1 MVTSILQRQ
10 GNIATRSNSRSIILY
25 SFIFVYRQHVV
36 RYIKGT
42 WPKDWAHFDLRST
55 YSSHN
60 LDRDLQGIIKMEMPL
75 ATRHIANV
83 GYGLKERANVKTG
96 HCVVN
101 YMGRKML
108 DGQYSCK
115 TESRAGYD
123 KDVVDITIVNDMKPI
138 GISFVHVF
146 EQSGDVDGPQYVSA
160 WLEDFTLSIFFLLF
174 MFPRI

>member
-1 MVTSILQRQ
+1 MSSQSSNNLYTHTHTS
-10 GNIATRSNSRSIILY
+10 S
-25 SFIFVYRQHVV
+25 YRQDVV

-60 LDRDLQGIIKMEMPL
+60 LDRDLQGIIKIEMPL

-96 HCVVN
+96 HCVVD
-101 YMGRKML
+101 YEGRKML
-108 DGQYSCK
+108 DGRYSCK

-123 KDVVDITIVNDMKPI
+123 KDVVDITIVNDMRPI

-146 EQSGDVDGPQYVSA
+146 EHSGDVDGPQFVSA
-160 WLEDFTLSIFFLLF
+160 QFLSIYFNFNVCLSCPLGYETS
-174 MFPRI
+174 

>member
-1 MVTSILQRQ
+1 M
-10 GNIATRSNSRSIILY
+10 
-25 SFIFVYRQHVV
+25 V

-96 HCVVN
+96 HCVVD
-101 YMGRKML
+101 YGGRKML

-123 KDVVDITIVNDMKPI
+123 KDVVDITVQNDMRPI

-146 EQSGDVDGPQYVSA
+146 EQSGDVDGPQYVSMVC
-160 WLEDFTLSIFFLLF
+160 SFFLSFYFLIINLVV
-174 MFPRI
+174 RVI